1 MSEVRAWLGGRR
13 PRPPSDLDSA
23 LGSSDVVGSLSETLL
38 ELSRVQLEETLTRPG
53 RVRQSAFT
61 LLVAD
66 GLLTYACEAAL
77 ESEDAEA
84 ALERLLS
91 IGDER

>member
-1 MSEVRAWLGGRR
+1 VSEVRAWLGGRQ
-13 PRPPSDLDSA
+13 PRPPSDLEHA
-23 LGSSDVVGSLSETLL
+23 LGSSDVDGELSETLL
-38 ELSRVQLEETLTRPG
+38 AMSRAQLDEARKRPG
-53 RVRQSAFT
+53 RVRESAFA

-77 ESEDAEA
+77 ESEGAEA

>member
-1 MSEVRAWLGGRR
+1 M
-13 PRPPSDLDSA
+13 
-23 LGSSDVVGSLSETLL
+23 
-38 ELSRVQLEETLTRPG
+38 SRVQLDETRRRPG
-53 RVRQSAFT
+53 RVRESAFA

-77 ESEDAEA
+77 ESEDAEE

>member
-1 MSEVRAWLGGRR
+1 VSEVSTWFEGRR
-13 PRPPSDLDSA
+13 PRPPSDLEHA
-23 LGSSDVVGSLSETLL
+23 LGSSDALGGLSETLL
-38 ELSRVQLEETLTRPG
+38 AMSRVQLDETRRRPG
-53 RVRQSAFT
+53 RVRESAFA
-61 LLVAD
+61 LLMAD

>member
-1 MSEVRAWLGGRR
+1 VSEVSTWFEGRR
-13 PRPPSDLDSA
+13 PRPPSHLEHA
-23 LGSSDVVGSLSETLL
+23 LGSSDALGGLSETLL
-38 ELSRVQLEETLTRPG
+38 AMSRVQLDETRRRPG
-53 RVRQSAFT
+53 RVRESAFA
-61 LLVAD
+61 LLMAD